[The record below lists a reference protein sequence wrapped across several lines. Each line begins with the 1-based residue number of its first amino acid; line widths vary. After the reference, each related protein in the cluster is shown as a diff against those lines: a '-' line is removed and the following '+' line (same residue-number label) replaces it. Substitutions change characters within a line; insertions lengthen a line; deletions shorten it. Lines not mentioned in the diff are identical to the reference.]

1 MATIQQKRASE
12 LAKINAAALK
22 AGELAVLLSEDEK
35 GKLFVGVDGQAGSAV
50 AVRAGH
56 ADTAGRA
63 DTAASADAATKLA
76 NAHNVSATGEVTAPA
91 VAFDGTGD
99 VELHV
104 TINNGAITNDKLDAN
119 LKDAIA
125 KAGTAVQDVTEGTAN
140 GTISVDGKDVNV
152 HGLKDAAY
160 ETVANLNK
168 HADDAAKAVKDAVVN
183 TLDAAD
189 NSVTVAGTATAKTVG
204 VKLDPDASNAIKLG
218 EAGLKVVIPAA
229 AEYSIVK
236 ASDSGDYAAVYNLTK
251 GGEVVG
257 ASINIPKDMVV
268 KSGEVATNPDET
280 HTGTFLV
287 LTLANATE
295 DKIYINV
302 ADLIEYV
309 TSGSKTGDM
318 VVIDVS
324 ADHKVTATITDGTV
338 TKAKLAVDV
347 QTSLGKADSAV
358 QAADIIEGTE
368 NGTISVKGTAVAV
381 HGLKDAAYA
390 TVQSLNDYADNAATT
405 AAAAVKGT
413 DADADTAITVYGAR
427 ALAQKGVNDAAAA
440 KAEADKKVASVA
452 AADKS
457 IVVDATTATAPTVKV
472 GISAAEGNALT
483 LGTDGLFVA
492 TPESMKAG
500 NGISIEGN
508 TVSAKVVAANGL
520 SVDASGIKMAVA
532 SANVAGAVKGSTEI
546 GVGVDGALSV
556 LDIDCGELL

>member
-12 LAKINAAALK
+12 LAKITAAALK

-35 GKLFVGVDGQAGSAV
+35 GKLFVGVDGQAGTAV

-56 ADTAGRA
+56 A

-76 NAHNVSATGEVTAPA
+76 NAHNVSVTGEVTAPA

-99 VELHV
+99 VALNV
-104 TINNGAITNDKLDAN
+104 TINDGAITNDKLDTD
-119 LKDAIA
+119 LKGAIA
-125 KAGTAVQDVTEGTAN
+125 KAGAAVQAVADDIAEGATD
-140 GTISVDGKDVNV
+140 GTIAVKGNDVNV

-183 TLDAAD
+183 TLEAAD

-204 VKLDPDASNAIKLG
+204 VKLDPDASNAIELG
-218 EAGLKVVIPAA
+218 EDGLKVVVPAA

-236 ASDSGDYAAVYNLTK
+236 AAESGDYAAVYNLTK
-251 GGEVVG
+251 DGKNVG

-268 KSGEVATNPDET
+268 KSGEVVTNPDET

-338 TKAKLAVDV
+338 TKVKLAVDV

-358 QAADIIEGTE
+358 QADDIAEGATD
-368 NGTISVKGTAVAV
+368 GTIAVKGTDVAV

-390 TVQSLNDYADNAATT
+390 TVKSLNDHADNAATT

-413 DADADTAITVYGAR
+413 DADANTAITVYGAR
-427 ALAQKGVNDAAAA
+427 ALAQKGVDDAAAA

-457 IVVDATTATAPTVKV
+457 IVVAGTATAPTVKV
-472 GISAAEGNALT
+472 GISATEGNALT

-492 TPESMKAG
+492 TPASMKAG
-500 NGISIEGN
+500 NGISIADN

-532 SANVAGAVKGSTEI
+532 SATVAGAVKGSTEI
-546 GVGVDGALSV
+546 GVGADGALSV
-556 LDIDCGELL
+556 GDIDCGEL

>member
-56 ADTAGRA
+56 ADTA

-99 VELHV
+99 VALNV
-104 TINNGAITNDKLDAN
+104 TINAGAITNDKLDAD

-125 KAGTAVQDVTEGTAN
+125 KAGTAVQAVTEGTAN

-183 TLDAAD
+183 TLEAAD

-204 VKLDPDASNAIKLG
+204 VKLDPDASNAIELS
-218 EAGLKVVIPAA
+218 EAGLKVVVPAA

-236 ASDSGDYAAVYNLTK
+236 AAESGDYAAVYNLTK
-251 GGEVVG
+251 DGKNVG

-309 TSGSKTGDM
+309 TSGSTTGDM

-338 TKAKLAVDV
+338 TKAKLAVEV

-381 HGLKDAAYA
+381 HGLQDAAYA
-390 TVQSLNDYADNAATT
+390 TVKSLNEHADNAATT

-427 ALAQKGVNDAAAA
+427 ALAQKGVDNAAAA

-457 IVVDATTATAPTVKV
+457 VVVGGTATAPTVKV
-472 GISAAEGNALT
+472 GISATEGNALT
-483 LGTDGLFVA
+483 LGVDGLFVA
-492 TPESMKAG
+492 TPASMNAG
-500 NGISIEGN
+500 NGIDITGN

-532 SANVAGAVKGSTEI
+532 SATVAGAVKGSTEI
-546 GVGVDGALSV
+546 GVGADGALSV
-556 LDIDCGELL
+556 GDIDCGELL

>member
-99 VELHV
+99 VELNI

-125 KAGTAVQDVTEGTAN
+125 KAGTAVQAVTEGTAN

-183 TLDAAD
+183 TLNADD

-236 ASDSGDYAAVYNLTK
+236 AVESGDYAAVYNLTK
-251 GGEVVG
+251 DGEVVG

-405 AAAAVKGT
+405 AAGAVKGT
-413 DADADTAITVYGAR
+413 NADDNTAITVYGAR
-427 ALAQKGVNDAAAA
+427 ALAQKGVDDAAAA

-452 AADKS
+452 AVDKS
-457 IVVDATTATAPTVKV
+457 IVVAGTATAPTVQV
-472 GISAAEGNALT
+472 GISAAKGNALT

-500 NGISIEGN
+500 NGISIEDN

-556 LDIDCGELL
+556 LDIDCGEL

>member
-35 GKLFVGVDGQAGSAV
+35 GKLFVGVDGQAGTAV

-56 ADTAGRA
+56 A

-99 VELHV
+99 VELNV

-125 KAGTAVQDVTEGTAN
+125 KAGTAVQAVTEGAAN

-236 ASDSGDYAAVYNLTK
+236 AVESGDYAAVYNLTK
-251 GGEVVG
+251 DGEVVG

-268 KSGEVATNPDET
+268 KSGEVATNPDAT
-280 HTGTFLV
+280 HTGTFIV

-368 NGTISVKGTAVAV
+368 NGTISVKGTDVAV
-381 HGLKDAAYA
+381 H
-390 TVQSLNDYADNAATT
+390 
-405 AAAAVKGT
+405 VKGT
-413 DADADTAITVYGAR
+413 DADDNTAITVYGAR
-427 ALAQKGVNDAAAA
+427 ALAQKGVDDAASA

-457 IVVDATTATAPTVKV
+457 IVIGGTATAPTVKV
-472 GISAAEGNALT
+472 GVSTTKGNALT
-483 LGTDGLFVA
+483 LDANGLFVA
-492 TPESMKAG
+492 TPASMVAG
-500 NGISIEGN
+500 NGITIANN

-546 GVGVDGALSV
+546 GVGSDGALSV
-556 LDIDCGELL
+556 GDIDCGEL

>member
-12 LAKINAAALK
+12 LAKIKSAALK

-35 GKLFVGVDGQAGSAV
+35 GKLFVGVDGQAGTAV

-56 ADTAGRA
+56 A

-76 NAHNVSATGEVTAPA
+76 NAHNVSVTGEVTAPA
-91 VAFDGTGD
+91 VAFDGTSD
-99 VELHV
+99 VALNV
-104 TINNGAITNDKLDAN
+104 TINNGTITNDKLDTD
-119 LKDAIA
+119 LKGAIA
-125 KAGTAVQDVTEGTAN
+125 KAGTAVQAVTEGTSN

-236 ASDSGDYAAVYNLTK
+236 AVESGDYAAVYNLTK
-251 GGEVVG
+251 DGEVVG
-257 ASINIPKDMVV
+257 TSINIPKDMVV
-268 KSGEVATNPDET
+268 KSGEVITNPDAT

-309 TSGSKTGDM
+309 TSGSKTDDM

-358 QAADIIEGTE
+358 QADDIAEGATD
-368 NGTISVKGTAVAV
+368 GTIAVKGADVAV
-381 HGLKDAAYA
+381 HGLKDAAYV
-390 TVQSLNDYADNAATT
+390 TVKSLNDHADNAATT

-413 DADADTAITVYGAR
+413 EADANTAITVYGAR
-427 ALAQKGVNDAAAA
+427 ALAQKGVDDAAAA

-457 IVVDATTATAPTVKV
+457 IVVAGTATAPTVKV
-472 GISAAEGNALT
+472 GISAANGNALT

-492 TPESMKAG
+492 TPAEMKAG
-500 NGISIEGN
+500 NGISIAN
-508 TVSAKVVAANGL
+508 HTVSAKVVAANGL

-546 GVGVDGALSV
+546 GVGTDGALSV
-556 LDIDCGELL
+556 GDIDCGEL

>member
-12 LAKINAAALK
+12 LAKIKAAALK

-35 GKLFVGVDGQAGSAV
+35 GKLFVGVDGQAGTAV

-56 ADTAGRA
+56 A

-99 VELHV
+99 VALNV
-104 TINNGAITNDKLDAN
+104 TINDGAITNDKLNAD
-119 LKDAIA
+119 LKGAIA
-125 KAGTAVQDVTEGTAN
+125 KAGTAVQAVTEGTTN

-168 HADDAAKAVKDAVVN
+168 YADDAAKAVKDAVVN
-183 TLDAAD
+183 TLEAAD

-204 VKLDPDASNAIKLG
+204 VKLDPDATNAIKLG

-236 ASDSGDYAAVYNLTK
+236 AADSGDYAAVYNLTK
-251 GGEVVG
+251 DGEVVG
-257 ASINIPKDMVV
+257 TSINIPKDMVV
-268 KSGEVATNPDET
+268 KSGEVITNPDAT

-358 QAADIIEGTE
+358 QADDIAEGATD
-368 NGTISVKGTAVAV
+368 GTIAVKGADVAV
-381 HGLKDAAYA
+381 HGLKDAAYV
-390 TVQSLNDYADNAATT
+390 TVKSLNDHADNAATT

-413 DADADTAITVYGAR
+413 EADANTAITVYGAR
-427 ALAQKGVNDAAAA
+427 ALAQKGVDDAAAA

-457 IVVDATTATAPTVKV
+457 IVVAGTATAPTVKV
-472 GISAAEGNALT
+472 GISAANGNALT

-492 TPESMKAG
+492 TPAEMKAG
-500 NGISIEGN
+500 NGISIAN
-508 TVSAKVVAANGL
+508 HTVSAKVVAANGL

-546 GVGVDGALSV
+546 GVGSDGALSV
-556 LDIDCGELL
+556 GDIDCGEL

>member
-56 ADTAGRA
+56 ADTA

-76 NAHNVSATGEVTAPA
+76 NARNVSATGEVTAPA
-91 VAFDGTGD
+91 VTFDGTGD
-99 VELHV
+99 VALNV
-104 TINNGAITNDKLDAN
+104 TINDGVITNDKLDAD
-119 LKDAIA
+119 LKGAIA
-125 KAGTAVQDVTEGTAN
+125 K
-140 GTISVDGKDVNV
+140 
-152 HGLKDAAY
+152 
-160 ETVANLNK
+160 
-168 HADDAAKAVKDAVVN
+168 
-183 TLDAAD
+183 
-189 NSVTVAGTATAKTVG
+189 
-204 VKLDPDASNAIKLG
+204 
-218 EAGLKVVIPAA
+218 A

-236 ASDSGDYAAVYNLTK
+236 AAESSDYAAVYNLTK
-251 GGEVVG
+251 DGTVVG

-268 KSGEVATNPDET
+268 KSGEVVTNPDET
-280 HTGTFLV
+280 HTGTFIV
-287 LTLANATE
+287 LTLANDTE

-309 TSGSKTGDM
+309 TSGSQTGDM

-368 NGTISVKGTAVAV
+368 NGTISVKGTTVAV
-381 HGLKDAAYA
+381 HGLQDAAYA
-390 TVQSLNDYADNAATT
+390 TVKSLNDHADNAATT

-427 ALAQKGVNDAAAA
+427 ALAQKGVDAAADA
-440 KAEADKKVASVA
+440 KAEADKKVASVT

-472 GISAAEGNALT
+472 GISVAEGNALT
-483 LGTDGLFVA
+483 LGADGLFVA
-492 TPESMKAG
+492 ASAAMAAG
-500 NGISIEGN
+500 NGISIADN

-532 SANVAGAVKGSTEI
+532 SATATGAVKGSTEI
-546 GVGVDGALSV
+546 GVGADGALSV

>member
-12 LAKINAAALK
+12 LAKIKSAALK

-35 GKLFVGVDGQAGSAV
+35 GKLFVGVDGQAGTAV

-56 ADTAGRA
+56 A

-91 VAFDGTGD
+91 VAFDGTSD
-99 VELHV
+99 VALNV
-104 TINNGAITNDKLDAN
+104 TINNGTITNDKLDTN
-119 LKDAIA
+119 LKGAIA
-125 KAGTAVQDVTEGTAN
+125 KAGTAVQAVTEGTSN

-236 ASDSGDYAAVYNLTK
+236 AVESGDYAAVYNLTK
-251 GGEVVG
+251 DGEVVG

-268 KSGEVATNPDET
+268 KSGEVATNPDAT
-280 HTGTFLV
+280 HTGTFIV

-309 TSGSKTGDM
+309 TSGSNAGDM

-358 QAADIIEGTE
+358 QADDIAEGATD
-368 NGTISVKGTAVAV
+368 GTIAVKGADVAV
-381 HGLKDAAYA
+381 HGLKDAAYV
-390 TVQSLNDYADNAATT
+390 TVKSLNDHADNAATT

-413 DADADTAITVYGAR
+413 EADANTAITVYGAR
-427 ALAQKGVNDAAAA
+427 ALAQKGVDDAAAA

-457 IVVDATTATAPTVKV
+457 IVVAGTATAPTVKV
-472 GISAAEGNALT
+472 GISAANGNALT

-492 TPESMKAG
+492 TPAEMKAG
-500 NGISIEGN
+500 NGISIAN
-508 TVSAKVVAANGL
+508 HTVSAKVVAANGL

-546 GVGVDGALSV
+546 GVGTDGALSV
-556 LDIDCGELL
+556 GDIDCGEL

>member
-12 LAKINAAALK
+12 LAKIKAAALK

-35 GKLFVGVDGQAGSAV
+35 GKLFVGVDGQAGTAV

-56 ADTAGRA
+56 A

-99 VELHV
+99 VELNV

-125 KAGTAVQDVTEGTAN
+125 KAGTAVQAVTEGATN

-236 ASDSGDYAAVYNLTK
+236 AVESGDYAAVYNLTK
-251 GGEVVG
+251 DGEVVG

-268 KSGEVATNPDET
+268 KSGEVATNPDAT
-280 HTGTFLV
+280 HTGTFIV

-358 QAADIIEGTE
+358 QADDIAEGATD
-368 NGTISVKGTAVAV
+368 GTIAVKGTDVTV
-381 HGLKDAAYA
+381 HGLKDAAYV
-390 TVQSLNDYADNAATT
+390 TVKSLNDHADNAATT

-413 DADADTAITVYGAR
+413 EADANTAITVYGAR

-457 IVVDATTATAPTVKV
+457 IVVAGTATAPTVKV
-472 GISAAEGNALT
+472 GISAANGNALT

-492 TPESMKAG
+492 TPAEMKAG
-500 NGISIEGN
+500 NGISIEN
-508 TVSAKVVAANGL
+508 HTVSAKVVAANGL

-546 GVGVDGALSV
+546 GVGSDGALSV
-556 LDIDCGELL
+556 GDIDCGEL

>member
-99 VELHV
+99 VELNV

-125 KAGTAVQDVTEGTAN
+125 KAGTAVQAVTEGAAN

-236 ASDSGDYAAVYNLTK
+236 AVESGDYAAVYNLTK
-251 GGEVVG
+251 DGEVVG

-280 HTGTFLV
+280 HTGTFIV

-368 NGTISVKGTAVAV
+368 NGTISVKGTDVAV

-405 AAAAVKGT
+405 AAGAVKGT

-457 IVVDATTATAPTVKV
+457 IVVGGTATAPTVKV
-472 GISAAEGNALT
+472 GISAAKGNALT

-500 NGISIEGN
+500 NGISIEDN

-520 SVDASGIKMAVA
+520 SVDASGIKMSVA

-556 LDIDCGELL
+556 LDIDCGEL

>member
-56 ADTAGRA
+56 ADTAAKA
-63 DTAASADAATKLA
+63 DEAAKLST
-76 NAHNVSATGEVTAPA
+76 AHNVSATGEVTAPA

-99 VELHV
+99 VALYV
-104 TINNGAITNDKLDAN
+104 TINAGAITNDKLDAD

-125 KAGTAVQDVTEGTAN
+125 KAGTAVQAVTEGTAN

-183 TLDAAD
+183 TLEAAD

-204 VKLDPDASNAIKLG
+204 VKLDPDASNAIELG
-218 EAGLKVVIPAA
+218 EAGLKVVVPTA
-229 AEYSIVK
+229 AEYSMVK
-236 ASDSGDYAAVYNLTK
+236 AAESGDYAAVYNLTK
-251 GGEVVG
+251 DGKNVG

-268 KSGEVATNPDET
+268 KSGEVVTNPDET

-381 HGLKDAAYA
+381 HGLQDAAYA
-390 TVQSLNDYADNAATT
+390 TVKSLNDHADNTATT

-427 ALAQKGVNDAAAA
+427 ALAQKGVDDAAAA

-457 IVVDATTATAPTVKV
+457 VVVGGTAIAPTVKV
-472 GISAAEGNALT
+472 GISATEGNALT

-492 TPESMKAG
+492 TPASMKAG
-500 NGISIEGN
+500 NGISIEDN

-532 SANVAGAVKGSTEI
+532 SATVTGAVKGSTEI
-546 GVGVDGALSV
+546 GVGADGALSV

>member
-1 MATIQQKRASE
+1 MATIQQKRAYE
-12 LAKINAAALK
+12 LAKIKSAALK

-35 GKLFVGVDGQAGSAV
+35 GKLFVGVDGQAGTAV

-56 ADTAGRA
+56 A

-99 VELHV
+99 VELNV
-104 TINNGAITNDKLDAN
+104 TINNGTITNDKLDAN

-125 KAGTAVQDVTEGTAN
+125 KAGTAVQSVTEGTAN

-236 ASDSGDYAAVYNLTK
+236 AVESGDYAAVYNLTK
-251 GGEVVG
+251 DGEVVG

-268 KSGEVATNPDET
+268 KSGEVATNPDAT
-280 HTGTFLV
+280 HTGTFIV

-368 NGTISVKGTAVAV
+368 NGTISVKGTDVAV

-405 AAAAVKGT
+405 AAGAVKGT
-413 DADADTAITVYGAR
+413 DADDNTAITVYGAR
-427 ALAQKGVNDAAAA
+427 ALAQKGVDDAAAA

-457 IVVDATTATAPTVKV
+457 IVVAGTATAPTVKV
-472 GISAAEGNALT
+472 GVSTTKGNALT
-483 LGTDGLFVA
+483 LDANGLFVA
-492 TPESMKAG
+492 TPAPMVAG
-500 NGISIEGN
+500 NGITIANN

-556 LDIDCGELL
+556 GDIDCGEL

>member
-12 LAKINAAALK
+12 LAKITAAALK

-56 ADTAGRA
+56 ADTA

-99 VELHV
+99 VTLNV
-104 TINNGAITNDKLDAN
+104 TINAGAITNDKLDAD

-125 KAGTAVQDVTEGTAN
+125 KAGTAVQAVTEGTAN

-183 TLDAAD
+183 TLEAAD

-204 VKLDPDASNAIKLG
+204 VKLDPDASNAIELG
-218 EAGLKVVIPAA
+218 EAGLKVVVPSAS
-229 AEYSIVK
+229 EYSIVK
-236 ASDSGDYAAVYNLTK
+236 AAESGDYAAVYNLTK
-251 GGEVVG
+251 DGAVVG

-268 KSGEVATNPDET
+268 KSGEVVTNPDET

-338 TKAKLAVDV
+338 TKAKLAVEV

-381 HGLKDAAYA
+381 HGLQDAAYA
-390 TVQSLNDYADNAATT
+390 TVKSLNDHADNAATT

-427 ALAQKGVNDAAAA
+427 ALAQKGVDDAAAA

-457 IVVDATTATAPTVKV
+457 VVVGGTATAPTVKV
-472 GISAAEGNALT
+472 GISATEGNALT

-492 TPESMKAG
+492 TPASMKAG
-500 NGISIEGN
+500 NGISIEDN

-532 SANVAGAVKGSTEI
+532 SATVAGAVKGSTEI
-546 GVGVDGALSV
+546 GVGADGALSV
-556 LDIDCGELL
+556 GDIDCGELL

>member
-35 GKLFVGVDGQAGSAV
+35 GKLFVRVDGQAGSAV

-99 VELHV
+99 VELNV

-125 KAGTAVQDVTEGTAN
+125 KAGTAVQSVTEGTAN

-168 HADDAAKAVKDAVVN
+168 YADDAAKAVKDAVVN
-183 TLDAAD
+183 TINAAD

-236 ASDSGDYAAVYNLTK
+236 SAESGDYAAVYNLTK
-251 GGEVVG
+251 DGEVVG

-268 KSGEVATNPDET
+268 KSGEVATNPDAT
-280 HTGTFLV
+280 HTGTFIV

-390 TVQSLNDYADNAATT
+390 TVQSLNNYADNAATT
-405 AAAAVKGT
+405 AAGAVKGT
-413 DADADTAITVYGAR
+413 YADDNTAITVYGAR
-427 ALAQKGVNDAAAA
+427 ALAQKGVDDAASA
-440 KAEADKKVASVA
+440 KAEADKKVASVTA
-452 AADKS
+452 SDKS
-457 IVVDATTATAPTVKV
+457 IVVGGIATAPTVKV

-500 NGISIEGN
+500 NGISIEDN

-556 LDIDCGELL
+556 LDIDCGEL

>member
-50 AVRAGH
+50 AARAGH
-56 ADTAGRA
+56 ADTA

-99 VELHV
+99 VALNV
-104 TINNGAITNDKLDAN
+104 TINAGAITNDKLDAD

-125 KAGTAVQDVTEGTAN
+125 KAGTAVQAVTEGTAN

-183 TLDAAD
+183 TLEAAD

-204 VKLDPDASNAIKLG
+204 VKLDPDASNAIELG
-218 EAGLKVVIPAA
+218 EAGLKVVVPAA

-236 ASDSGDYAAVYNLTK
+236 AAESGDYAAVYNLTK
-251 GGEVVG
+251 DGKNVG

-268 KSGEVATNPDET
+268 KSGEVVTNPDET

-381 HGLKDAAYA
+381 HGLHDAAYA
-390 TVQSLNDYADNAATT
+390 TVKSLNDHADNAATT

-413 DADADTAITVYGAR
+413 DTDADTAITVYGAR
-427 ALAQKGVNDAAAA
+427 ALAQKGVDAAAA
-440 KAEADKKVASVA
+440 AKTEADKKVASVA

-457 IVVDATTATAPTVKV
+457 VVVGGTATAPTVKV
-472 GISAAEGNALT
+472 GISATKGNALT
-483 LGTDGLFVA
+483 LGADGLFVA
-492 TPESMKAG
+492 TPASMNAG
-500 NGISIEGN
+500 NGISIEDN

-532 SANVAGAVKGSTEI
+532 SATVAGAVKGSTEI
-546 GVGVDGALSV
+546 GVGADGALSV
-556 LDIDCGELL
+556 GDIDCGELL

>member
-99 VELHV
+99 VELNV

-125 KAGTAVQDVTEGTAN
+125 KAGTAVQAVTEGTAN

-168 HADDAAKAVKDAVVN
+168 YADDAAKAVKDAVVN

-236 ASDSGDYAAVYNLTK
+236 ASDSGNYAAVYNLTK
-251 GGEVVG
+251 DGEVVG

-381 HGLKDAAYA
+381 HGLQDAAYA

-405 AAAAVKGT
+405 AAGAVKGT

-457 IVVDATTATAPTVKV
+457 IVVVGTATAPTVKV
-472 GISAAEGNALT
+472 GVSAAEGNALT

-492 TPESMKAG
+492 TPAEMNAG
-500 NGISIEGN
+500 NGISIEN
-508 TVSAKVVAANGL
+508 HTVSAKVVAANGL

-532 SANVAGAVKGSTEI
+532 SASIAGAVKGSTEI

>member
-12 LAKINAAALK
+12 LAKIKAAALK

-35 GKLFVGVDGQAGSAV
+35 GKLFVGVDGQAGTAV

-56 ADTAGRA
+56 A

-99 VELHV
+99 VALNV

-125 KAGTAVQDVTEGTAN
+125 KAGTAVQAVTEGTAN
-140 GTISVDGKDVNV
+140 GTISVDGKDINV

-236 ASDSGDYAAVYNLTK
+236 AVESGDYAAVYNLTK
-251 GGEVVG
+251 DGEVVG

-268 KSGEVATNPDET
+268 KSGEVITNPDAT

-358 QAADIIEGTE
+358 QADDIAEGATD
-368 NGTISVKGTAVAV
+368 GTIAVKGADVAV
-381 HGLKDAAYA
+381 HGLKDAAYV
-390 TVQSLNDYADNAATT
+390 TVKSLNDHADNAATT

-413 DADADTAITVYGAR
+413 DADANTAITVYGAR

-452 AADKS
+452 SADKS
-457 IVVDATTATAPTVKV
+457 IVVAGTATAPTVKV
-472 GISAAEGNALT
+472 GISAANGNALT

-492 TPESMKAG
+492 TPAEMKAG
-500 NGISIEGN
+500 NGISIAN
-508 TVSAKVVAANGL
+508 HTVSAKVVAANGL

-546 GVGVDGALSV
+546 GVGSDGALSIG
-556 LDIDCGELL
+556 DIDCGEL

>member
-99 VELHV
+99 VELNV

-125 KAGTAVQDVTEGTAN
+125 KAGTAVQAVTEGATN

-183 TLDAAD
+183 TLAAAD

-218 EAGLKVVIPAA
+218 EAGLKVVIPDA

-236 ASDSGDYAAVYNLTK
+236 AVESGDYAAVYNLTK
-251 GGEVVG
+251 DGEVVG

-268 KSGEVATNPDET
+268 KSGEVATNPDAT
-280 HTGTFLV
+280 HTGTFIV

-368 NGTISVKGTAVAV
+368 NGTISVKGTDVAV

-405 AAAAVKGT
+405 AAGAVKGT
-413 DADADTAITVYGAR
+413 AADDNTAITVYGAR
-427 ALAQKGVNDAAAA
+427 ALAQKGVDDAASA

-452 AADKS
+452 ASDKS
-457 IVVDATTATAPTVKV
+457 IVVGGTATAPTVKV
-472 GISAAEGNALT
+472 GVSAAEGNALT

-492 TPESMKAG
+492 TPAEMNAG
-500 NGISIEGN
+500 NGISIEN
-508 TVSAKVVAANGL
+508 HTVSAKVVAANGL

-532 SANVAGAVKGSTEI
+532 SANIAGAVKGSTEI

-556 LDIDCGELL
+556 LDIDCGEL

>member
-12 LAKINAAALK
+12 LAKIKAAALK

-35 GKLFVGVDGQAGSAV
+35 GKLFVGVDGQAGTAV

-56 ADTAGRA
+56 A

-99 VELHV
+99 VALNV
-104 TINNGAITNDKLDAN
+104 TINDGAITNDKLDAD
-119 LKDAIA
+119 LKGAIA
-125 KAGTAVQDVTEGTAN
+125 KAGTAVQAVTEGTAN
-140 GTISVDGKDVNV
+140 GTISVDGNDVNV

-183 TLDAAD
+183 TLEAAD

-204 VKLDPDASNAIKLG
+204 VKLDPDASNAIELG
-218 EAGLKVVIPAA
+218 EAGLKVVIPSA

-236 ASDSGDYAAVYNLTK
+236 AAESGDYAAVYNLTK

-268 KSGEVATNPDET
+268 KSGEVVTNPDET

-309 TSGSKTGDM
+309 TSGSQTGDM

-324 ADHKVTATITDGTV
+324 ADHKVTATITDGAV

-381 HGLKDAAYA
+381 HGLQDAAYA
-390 TVQSLNDYADNAATT
+390 TVKSLNDHADNAATT

-413 DADADTAITVYGAR
+413 DADANTAITVYGAR
-427 ALAQKGVNDAAAA
+427 ALAQKGVEDAAAA

-457 IVVDATTATAPTVKV
+457 IVVAGTATAPTVKV
-472 GISAAEGNALT
+472 GISATEGNALT

-492 TPESMKAG
+492 TPASMKAG
-500 NGISIEGN
+500 NGISIADN

-532 SANVAGAVKGSTEI
+532 SATVAGAVKASDEVA
-546 GVGVDGALSV
+546 VGTDGALSIGS
-556 LDIDCGELL
+556 IDCGEL

>member
-56 ADTAGRA
+56 ADTA

-99 VELHV
+99 VALNV
-104 TINNGAITNDKLDAN
+104 TINAGAITNDKLDAD

-140 GTISVDGKDVNV
+140 GTISVDSQDVNV

-183 TLDAAD
+183 TLEAAD

-204 VKLDPDASNAIKLG
+204 VKLDPDASNAIELG
-218 EAGLKVVIPAA
+218 EAGLKVVVPAA

-236 ASDSGDYAAVYNLTK
+236 AAESGDYAAVYNLIK
-251 GGEVVG
+251 DGKNVG

-358 QAADIIEGTE
+358 QAADIIDGTE

-381 HGLKDAAYA
+381 HGLQDAAYA
-390 TVQSLNDYADNAATT
+390 TVEFLNDHADNAATT

-427 ALAQKGVNDAAAA
+427 ALAQKGVDAAAA
-440 KAEADKKVASVA
+440 AKTEADKKVASVA

-457 IVVDATTATAPTVKV
+457 VVVGGTATAPTVKV
-472 GISAAEGNALT
+472 GISATEGNALT
-483 LGTDGLFVA
+483 LGADGLFVA
-492 TPESMKAG
+492 TPASMNAG
-500 NGISIEGN
+500 NGIDITGN

-532 SANVAGAVKGSTEI
+532 SATVAGAVKGSTEI
-546 GVGVDGALSV
+546 GVGADGALSV

>member
-12 LAKINAAALK
+12 LTKINAAALK

-35 GKLFVGVDGQAGSAV
+35 GKLFVGVDGQAGTAV

-56 ADTAGRA
+56 ADTAANA
-63 DTAASADAATKLA
+63 DTATKADEAAKLST
-76 NAHNVSATGEVTAPA
+76 AHNVSATGEVTAPA

-99 VELHV
+99 VALNV
-104 TINNGAITNDKLDAN
+104 TINDGAITNDKLDSN
-119 LKDAIA
+119 LKGAIT
-125 KAGTAVQDVTEGTAN
+125 KAGTAVQAVTEGTAN
-140 GTISVDGKDVNV
+140 GTISVDGNDVNV

-183 TLDAAD
+183 TLEAAD

-204 VKLDPDASNAIKLG
+204 VKLDPDASNAIELG
-218 EAGLKVVIPAA
+218 EAGLKVVVPAA

-236 ASDSGDYAAVYNLTK
+236 AAESGDYAAVYNLTK
-251 GGEVVG
+251 DGKNVG

-268 KSGEVATNPDET
+268 KSGEVVTNPDET

-338 TKAKLAVDV
+338 TKAKLAVEV

-381 HGLKDAAYA
+381 HGLQDAAYT
-390 TVQSLNDYADNAATT
+390 TVKSLNDHADNAATT

-427 ALAQKGVNDAAAA
+427 ALAQKGVDAAAA
-440 KAEADKKVASVA
+440 AKTEADKKVASVA

-457 IVVDATTATAPTVKV
+457 IVVGGTSTAPTVKV
-472 GISAAEGNALT
+472 GISATEGNALT
-483 LGTDGLFVA
+483 LGADGLFVA
-492 TPESMKAG
+492 TPASMNAG
-500 NGISIEGN
+500 NGIDITGN

-532 SANVAGAVKGSTEI
+532 SATVAGTVKGSTEI
-546 GVGVDGALSV
+546 GVGADGALSV
-556 LDIDCGELL
+556 GDIDCGEL

>member
-12 LAKINAAALK
+12 LAKIKAAALK

-35 GKLFVGVDGQAGSAV
+35 GRLFVGVDGQAGTAV

-56 ADTAGRA
+56 A

-99 VELHV
+99 VELNV

-119 LKDAIA
+119 LKGAID
-125 KAGTAVQDVTEGTAN
+125 KAGTAVQAVTEGTAN

-183 TLDAAD
+183 TLEAAD

-204 VKLDPDASNAIKLG
+204 VKLDPDATNAIKLG

-236 ASDSGDYAAVYNLTK
+236 AVDSGDYAAIYNLTK
-251 GGEVVG
+251 DGEVVG
-257 ASINIPKDMVV
+257 TSINIPKDMVV
-268 KSGEVATNPDET
+268 KSGEVITNPDAT

-358 QAADIIEGTE
+358 QADDIAEGATD
-368 NGTISVKGTAVAV
+368 GTIAVKGTDVAV
-381 HGLKDAAYA
+381 HGLKDAAYV
-390 TVQSLNDYADNAATT
+390 TVKSLNDHADNAATT

-413 DADADTAITVYGAR
+413 EADANTAITVYGAR
-427 ALAQKGVNDAAAA
+427 ALAQKGVDDAAAA

-457 IVVDATTATAPTVKV
+457 IVVAGTATAPTVKV
-472 GISAAEGNALT
+472 GISAANGNALT

-492 TPESMKAG
+492 TPAEMKAG
-500 NGISIEGN
+500 NGISIAN
-508 TVSAKVVAANGL
+508 HTVSAKVVAANGL
-520 SVDASGIKMAVA
+520 SVDASGIKMTVA

-546 GVGVDGALSV
+546 GVGSDGALSV
-556 LDIDCGELL
+556 GDIDCGEL

>member
-99 VELHV
+99 VALNV

-125 KAGTAVQDVTEGTAN
+125 KAGTAVQAVTEGTAN

-236 ASDSGDYAAVYNLTK
+236 AVESGDYAAVYNLTK
-251 GGEVVG
+251 DGAVVG

-280 HTGTFLV
+280 HTGTFIV

-405 AAAAVKGT
+405 AAGAVKGT
-413 DADADTAITVYGAR
+413 AADDNTAITVYGAR
-427 ALAQKGVNDAAAA
+427 ALAQKGVDDAAAA

-452 AADKS
+452 AVDKS
-457 IVVDATTATAPTVKV
+457 IVVAGTATAPTVKV
-472 GISAAEGNALT
+472 GISAAKGNALT

-500 NGISIEGN
+500 NGISIEDN

>member
-12 LAKINAAALK
+12 LAKIKAAALK

-35 GKLFVGVDGQAGSAV
+35 GKLFVGVDGQAGTAV

-56 ADTAGRA
+56 A

-99 VELHV
+99 VTLNV
-104 TINNGAITNDKLDAN
+104 TINDGAITNDKLNAD
-119 LKDAIA
+119 LKGAIA
-125 KAGTAVQDVTEGTAN
+125 KAGTAVQAVTEGTTN

-168 HADDAAKAVKDAVVN
+168 YADDAAKAVKDAVVN
-183 TLDAAD
+183 TLEAAD

-204 VKLDPDASNAIKLG
+204 VKLDPDATNAIKLG

-236 ASDSGDYAAVYNLTK
+236 AADSGDYAAVYNLTK
-251 GGEVVG
+251 DGAVVG
-257 ASINIPKDMVV
+257 TSINIPKDMVV
-268 KSGEVATNPDET
+268 KSGEVITNPDAT

-358 QAADIIEGTE
+358 QADDIAEGATD
-368 NGTISVKGTAVAV
+368 GTIAVKGADVAV
-381 HGLKDAAYA
+381 HGLKDAAYV
-390 TVQSLNDYADNAATT
+390 TVKSLNDHADNAATT

-413 DADADTAITVYGAR
+413 EADANTAITVYGAR
-427 ALAQKGVNDAAAA
+427 ALAQKGVDDAAAA

-457 IVVDATTATAPTVKV
+457 IVVAGTATAPTVKV
-472 GISAAEGNALT
+472 GISVANGNALT

-492 TPESMKAG
+492 TPAEMKAG
-500 NGISIEGN
+500 NGISIAN
-508 TVSAKVVAANGL
+508 HTVSAKVVAVNGL

-546 GVGVDGALSV
+546 GVGSDGALSV
-556 LDIDCGELL
+556 GDIDCGEL

>member
-12 LAKINAAALK
+12 LAKIKAAALK

-35 GKLFVGVDGQAGSAV
+35 GKLFVGVDGQAGTAV

-56 ADTAGRA
+56 A

-99 VELHV
+99 VALNV
-104 TINNGAITNDKLDAN
+104 TINDGAITNDKLNAD
-119 LKDAIA
+119 LKGAIA
-125 KAGTAVQDVTEGTAN
+125 KAGTAVQAVTEGTTN

-168 HADDAAKAVKDAVVN
+168 YADDAAKAVKDAVVN

-229 AEYSIVK
+229 TEYSIVK
-236 ASDSGDYAAVYNLTK
+236 AVESGDYAAVYNLTK
-251 GGEVVG
+251 DGEVVG

-268 KSGEVATNPDET
+268 KSGEVATNPDAT

-405 AAAAVKGT
+405 AAGAVKGT
-413 DADADTAITVYGAR
+413 DADDNTAITVYGAR
-427 ALAQKGVNDAAAA
+427 ALAQKGVDDAAAA
-440 KAEADKKVASVA
+440 KAKADKKVASVA

-457 IVVDATTATAPTVKV
+457 IVVGGTATAPTVKV
-472 GISAAEGNALT
+472 GVSAANGNALT

-492 TPESMKAG
+492 TPAEMKAG
-500 NGISIEGN
+500 NGISIEN
-508 TVSAKVVAANGL
+508 HTVSAKVVAANGL

-546 GVGVDGALSV
+546 GVGSDGALSV
-556 LDIDCGELL
+556 GDIDCGEL

>member
-22 AGELAVLLSEDEK
+22 AGELAVLLSEAEK
-35 GKLFVGVDGQAGSAV
+35 GKLFVGVDGQAGTAV

-56 ADTAGRA
+56 ADTA

-76 NAHNVSATGEVTAPA
+76 NARNVSATGEVTAPA
-91 VAFDGTGD
+91 VEFDGTGD
-99 VELHV
+99 VALNV
-104 TINNGAITNDKLDAN
+104 TINNGAITNDKLDAD
-119 LKDAIA
+119 LKGAIA
-125 KAGTAVQDVTEGTAN
+125 KAGTAVQAVTEGTAN

-168 HADDAAKAVKDAVVN
+168 YADDAAKAVKDAVVN
-183 TLDAAD
+183 TLEAAD
-189 NSVTVAGTATAKTVG
+189 NSVTVAGTAIAKTVG
-204 VKLDPDASNAIKLG
+204 VKLDPDATNAIKLG
-218 EAGLKVVIPAA
+218 EAGLKVVIPSA
-229 AEYSIVK
+229 AEYSIIK
-236 ASDSGDYAAVYNLTK
+236 ATESDDYAAVYNLTK
-251 GGEVVG
+251 DGAVVG

-268 KSGEVATNPDET
+268 KSGEVVTNPDKT

-381 HGLKDAAYA
+381 HGLQDAAYV
-390 TVQSLNDYADNAATT
+390 TVKSLNDHADNAATT

-427 ALAQKGVNDAAAA
+427 ALAQKGVDAAAAA
-440 KAEADKKVASVA
+440 KAEADKKIASVS

-457 IVVDATTATAPTVKV
+457 IVVDVTTATTPTVKV

-492 TPESMKAG
+492 TPAAMNAG
-500 NGISIEGN
+500 NGISIENN

-532 SANVAGAVKGSTEI
+532 SATATGAVKGSTEI
-546 GVGVDGALSV
+546 GVGADGALSV
-556 LDIDCGELL
+556 GDIDCGEL

>member
-1 MATIQQKRASE
+1 MATIQQKRAYE

-99 VELHV
+99 VELNV

-125 KAGTAVQDVTEGTAN
+125 KAGTAVQAVTEGTTN

-168 HADDAAKAVKDAVVN
+168 YADDAAKAVKDAVVN

-236 ASDSGDYAAVYNLTK
+236 AVDSGDYAAVYNLTK

-318 VVIDVS
+318 IVIDVS

-358 QAADIIEGTE
+358 QADDIAEGAT
-368 NGTISVKGTAVAV
+368 NGTIAVKGTDVAV
-381 HGLKDAAYA
+381 HGLKDAAYV
-390 TVQSLNDYADNAATT
+390 TVKSLNDHADNAATT

-413 DADADTAITVYGAR
+413 DADANTAITVYGAR
-427 ALAQKGVNDAAAA
+427 ALAQKGVDDAAAA
-440 KAEADKKVASVA
+440 KAEADKKVASVS

-457 IVVDATTATAPTVKV
+457 IVVAGTATAPTVKV
-472 GISAAEGNALT
+472 GISAAKGNALT
-483 LGTDGLFVA
+483 LGIDGLFVA
-492 TPESMKAG
+492 TPAEMKAG
-500 NGISIEGN
+500 NGISIEN
-508 TVSAKVVAANGL
+508 HTVSAKVVAANGL

-546 GVGVDGALSV
+546 GVGSDGALSIG
-556 LDIDCGELL
+556 DIDCGEL

>member
-35 GKLFVGVDGQAGSAV
+35 GKLFVGVDGQVGSAV

-76 NAHNVSATGEVTAPA
+76 NANNVSATGEVTAPA

-99 VELHV
+99 VELNV

-125 KAGTAVQDVTEGTAN
+125 KAGTAVQSVTEGTAN

-168 HADDAAKAVKDAVVN
+168 YADDAAKAVKDAVVN

-236 ASDSGDYAAVYNLTK
+236 AADSGDYAAVYNLTK

-324 ADHKVTATITDGTV
+324 ADHQVTATITDGTV

-405 AAAAVKGT
+405 AAGAVKGT

-457 IVVDATTATAPTVKV
+457 IVVAGTATAPTVKV
-472 GISAAEGNALT
+472 GISAAKGNALT

-500 NGISIEGN
+500 NGISIEDN

>member
-99 VELHV
+99 VELNV

-125 KAGTAVQDVTEGTAN
+125 KAGTAVQAVTEGTAN

-168 HADDAAKAVKDAVVN
+168 YADDAAKAVKDAVVN

-236 ASDSGDYAAVYNLTK
+236 ASDSGNYAAVYNLTK
-251 GGEVVG
+251 DGEVVG

-381 HGLKDAAYA
+381 HGLQDAAYA

-405 AAAAVKGT
+405 AAGAVKGT

-457 IVVDATTATAPTVKV
+457 IVVGGTATAPTVKV
-472 GISAAEGNALT
+472 GVSAAEGNALT

-492 TPESMKAG
+492 TPAEMNAG
-500 NGISIEGN
+500 NGISIEN
-508 TVSAKVVAANGL
+508 HTVSAKVVAANGL

-532 SANVAGAVKGSTEI
+532 SASIAGAVKGSTEI

>member
-1 MATIQQKRASE
+1 MATIQQKRTSE
-12 LAKINAAALK
+12 LAKIKAAALK

-35 GKLFVGVDGQAGSAV
+35 GKLFVGVDGQAGTAV

-56 ADTAGRA
+56 A

-99 VELHV
+99 VALNV

-125 KAGTAVQDVTEGTAN
+125 KAGTAVQAVTEGTAN

-236 ASDSGDYAAVYNLTK
+236 AVESGDYAAVYNLTK
-251 GGEVVG
+251 DGEVVG

-268 KSGEVATNPDET
+268 KSGEVITNPDAT

-309 TSGSKTGDM
+309 TSGSKNGDM

-358 QAADIIEGTE
+358 QADDIAEGATD
-368 NGTISVKGTAVAV
+368 GTIAVKGADVAV
-381 HGLKDAAYA
+381 HGLKDAAYV
-390 TVQSLNDYADNAATT
+390 TVKSLNDHADNAATT

-413 DADADTAITVYGAR
+413 DADANTAITVYGAR

-457 IVVDATTATAPTVKV
+457 IVVAGTATAPTVKV
-472 GISAAEGNALT
+472 GISAANGNALT

-492 TPESMKAG
+492 TPAEMKAG
-500 NGISIEGN
+500 NGISIAN
-508 TVSAKVVAANGL
+508 HTVSAKVVAANGL

-546 GVGVDGALSV
+546 GVGSDGALSV
-556 LDIDCGELL
+556 GDIDCGEL

>member
-35 GKLFVGVDGQAGSAV
+35 GKLFVGVDGQVGSAV

-63 DTAASADAATKLA
+63 ETAASADAATKLA

-99 VELHV
+99 VALNV
-104 TINNGAITNDKLDAN
+104 TINNGAITNDKLDTD
-119 LKDAIA
+119 LKGAIA
-125 KAGTAVQDVTEGTAN
+125 KAGTAVQAVTEGTAN
-140 GTISVDGKDVNV
+140 GTISVDGKDVHV

-168 HADDAAKAVKDAVVN
+168 YADDAAKAVKDAVVN
-183 TLDAAD
+183 TLEAAD

-204 VKLDPDASNAIKLG
+204 VKLDPDATNAIKLG

-236 ASDSGDYAAVYNLTK
+236 SDESGDYAAVYNLTK
-251 GGEVVG
+251 DGAVVG

-280 HTGTFLV
+280 HTGTFIV

-381 HGLKDAAYA
+381 HGLQDAAYT
-390 TVQSLNDYADNAATT
+390 TVQSLNNYADNAATT
-405 AAAAVKGT
+405 AAGAVKGT
-413 DADADTAITVYGAR
+413 DADDNTAITVYGAR
-427 ALAQKGVNDAAAA
+427 ALAQKGVDDAAAA

-457 IVVDATTATAPTVKV
+457 IVVAGTATAPTVKV
-472 GISAAEGNALT
+472 GISATEGNALT
-483 LGTDGLFVA
+483 LGADGLFVA

-532 SANVAGAVKGSTEI
+532 SANVAGAVKGSTEVA
-546 GVGVDGALSV
+546 VGVDGALSIGS
-556 LDIDCGELL
+556 IDCGEL

>member
-1 MATIQQKRASE
+1 MATIQQKRAYE

-35 GKLFVGVDGQAGSAV
+35 GKLFVGVDGQAGTAV

-56 ADTAGRA
+56 ADTA
-63 DTAASADAATKLA
+63 ASADTATKLA

-99 VELHV
+99 VALNV
-104 TINNGAITNDKLDAN
+104 TINNGAITNDKLDSD

-125 KAGTAVQDVTEGTAN
+125 KAGTAVQAVTEGTAN

-236 ASDSGDYAAVYNLTK
+236 ADDSGDYAAVYNLTK

-381 HGLKDAAYA
+381 HGLQDAAYV
-390 TVQSLNDYADNAATT
+390 TVKSLNDHADNAATT
-405 AAAAVKGT
+405 AAGAVKGT
-413 DADADTAITVYGAR
+413 SADDNTAITVYGAR

-457 IVVDATTATAPTVKV
+457 IVVGGTATAPTVKV
-472 GISAAEGNALT
+472 GISAAKGNALT

-500 NGISIEGN
+500 NGISIENN

-532 SANVAGAVKGSTEI
+532 SANVAGAVKGSTEVA
-546 GVGVDGALSV
+546 VGIDGALSIGS
-556 LDIDCGELL
+556 IDCGEL

>member
-12 LAKINAAALK
+12 LAKIKAAALK

-56 ADTAGRA
+56 ADTA
-63 DTAASADAATKLA
+63 ASADAATKLA

-99 VELHV
+99 VELNV

-125 KAGTAVQDVTEGTAN
+125 KAGTAVQAVTEGTAN

-236 ASDSGDYAAVYNLTK
+236 AADSGDYAAVYNLTK
-251 GGEVVG
+251 DGEVVG
-257 ASINIPKDMVV
+257 TSINIPKDMVV
-268 KSGEVATNPDET
+268 KSGEVITNPDAT

-358 QAADIIEGTE
+358 QADDIAEGATD
-368 NGTISVKGTAVAV
+368 GTIAVKGADVAV
-381 HGLKDAAYA
+381 HGLKDAAYV
-390 TVQSLNDYADNAATT
+390 TVKSLNDHADNAATT

-413 DADADTAITVYGAR
+413 EADANTAITVYGAR
-427 ALAQKGVNDAAAA
+427 ALAQKGVDDAAAA

-457 IVVDATTATAPTVKV
+457 IVVAGTATAPTVKV
-472 GISAAEGNALT
+472 GISAANGNALT
-483 LGTDGLFVA
+483 LGADGLFVA
-492 TPESMKAG
+492 TPAEMKAG
-500 NGISIEGN
+500 NGISIAN
-508 TVSAKVVAANGL
+508 HTVSAKVVAANGL

-546 GVGVDGALSV
+546 GVGSDGALSV
-556 LDIDCGELL
+556 GDIDCGEL

>member
-56 ADTAGRA
+56 ADTAAKA
-63 DTAASADAATKLA
+63 DTATKADEAAKLST
-76 NAHNVSATGEVTAPA
+76 AHNVSATGEVTAPA

-99 VELHV
+99 VALDV
-104 TINNGAITNDKLDAN
+104 TINAGAITNDKLDAD

-125 KAGTAVQDVTEGTAN
+125 KAGTAVQAVTEGTAN

-183 TLDAAD
+183 TLEAAD

-204 VKLDPDASNAIKLG
+204 VKLDPDASNAIELS
-218 EAGLKVVIPAA
+218 EAGLKVVVPAA
-229 AEYSIVK
+229 AEYSMVK
-236 ASDSGDYAAVYNLTK
+236 AAESGDYAAVYNLTK
-251 GGEVVG
+251 DGKNVG

-268 KSGEVATNPDET
+268 KSGEVVTNPDET

-338 TKAKLAVDV
+338 TKAKLAVEV

-381 HGLKDAAYA
+381 HGLQDAAYA
-390 TVQSLNDYADNAATT
+390 TVKSLNDHADNAATT

-427 ALAQKGVNDAAAA
+427 ALAQKGVDDAAAA

-457 IVVDATTATAPTVKV
+457 VVVGGTATAPTVKV
-472 GISAAEGNALT
+472 GISATEGNALT

-492 TPESMKAG
+492 TPASMKAG
-500 NGISIEGN
+500 NGIAIEDN

-532 SANVAGAVKGSTEI
+532 SATVAGAVKGSTEI
-546 GVGVDGALSV
+546 GVGADGTLSV
-556 LDIDCGELL
+556 GDIDCGELL

>member
-35 GKLFVGVDGQAGSAV
+35 GKLFVGVDGQAGTAV
-50 AVRAGH
+50 AVRAGQ
-56 ADTAGRA
+56 A
-63 DTAASADAATKLA
+63 DTAAKAAKADEAAKLT
-76 NAHNVSATGEVTAPA
+76 NARNVSATGEVTAPA

-99 VELHV
+99 VELNV
-104 TINNGAITNDKLDAN
+104 TINNGAITNDKLDAD
-119 LKDAIA
+119 LKGAIA
-125 KAGTAVQDVTEGTAN
+125 KAGTAVQAVTEGTAN
-140 GTISVDGKDVNV
+140 GTISVDGNDVNV

-168 HADDAAKAVKDAVVN
+168 YADDAAKAVKDAVVN

-204 VKLDPDASNAIKLG
+204 VKLDPDASNAIELG
-218 EAGLKVVIPAA
+218 KAGLKVVIPSAS
-229 AEYSIVK
+229 EYSIVK
-236 ASDSGDYAAVYNLTK
+236 AADAGDYAAVYNLTK
-251 GGEVVG
+251 DGKSVG

-324 ADHKVTATITDGTV
+324 DDHKVTATITDGTV
-338 TKAKLAVDV
+338 TKEKLTVAV
-347 QTSLGKADSAV
+347 QTSLGKADSAL
-358 QAADIIEGTE
+358 QAADITEGATD
-368 NGTISVKGTAVAV
+368 GSIAVKGTDVAV
-381 HGLKDAAYA
+381 HGLQDAAYA
-390 TVQSLNDYADNAATT
+390 TVKSLNDHAENAATT

-427 ALAQKGVNDAAAA
+427 ALAQKGVDDAAAA
-440 KAEADKKVASVA
+440 KAEADKKVASVT

-472 GISAAEGNALT
+472 GISATKGNALT

-492 TPESMKAG
+492 TPASMAAG
-500 NGISIEGN
+500 NGITIEDN

-532 SANVAGAVKGSTEI
+532 SATVAGAVKGSTEI
-546 GVGVDGALSV
+546 GVGDDGALSV